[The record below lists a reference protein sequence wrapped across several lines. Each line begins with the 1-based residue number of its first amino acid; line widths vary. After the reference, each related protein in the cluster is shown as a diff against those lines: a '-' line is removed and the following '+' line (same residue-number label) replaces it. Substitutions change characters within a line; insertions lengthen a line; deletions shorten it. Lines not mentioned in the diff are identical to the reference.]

1 MSTKSKSAKKPATKT
16 TPKASPKPIKPSAS
30 AARADGAAKLDR
42 ARAAALAEIQGGSA
56 NAQRKQPKAAAKAA
70 TRAATIA
77 ATPAANDAPATEA
90 PATADAA
97 AASQR
102 PAKAQR
108 VPKPKAEPKPKR
120 MSALDAA
127 ATVIVTATG
136 PMRASELIAKMQ
148 ADGLWTSP
156 GGKTP
161 EATLYAAIIREIA
174 AKGDAARF
182 KKADRGLF
190 VAPTATLTPIT
201 PVTTGEAA

>member
-1 MSTKSKSAKKPATKT
+1 MSTKSKSAKKPANKPTA
-16 TPKASPKPIKPSAS
+16 KASPKPIKPSAS

-42 ARAAALAEIQGGSA
+42 ARAAALAEIQGVSA
-56 NAQRKQPKAAAKAA
+56 AAERKPRKAAAKAA
-70 TRAATIA
+70 TEPATIA

-97 AASQR
+97 AANHR
-102 PAKAQR
+102 PAKAKR
-108 VPKPKAEPKPKR
+108 APKPKAEPKPKR
-120 MSALDAA
+120 LSALDAA
-127 ATVIVTATG
+127 ATVIATATG

-182 KKADRGLF
+182 KKANRGLF
-190 VAPTATLTPIT
+190 VAPT
-201 PVTTGEAA
+201 TGEAA

>member
-1 MSTKSKSAKKPATKT
+1 MSTKSKSAKKPANKPTA
-16 TPKASPKPIKPSAS
+16 KASPKPIKPSAS

-56 NAQRKQPKAAAKAA
+56 KAERKQPKAAAKAA
-70 TRAATIA
+70 AEPATEPATIA

-97 AASQR
+97 AANHR
-102 PAKAQR
+102 PAKAKR
-108 VPKPKAEPKPKR
+108 APKPKAEPKPKR
-120 MSALDAA
+120 LSALDAA
-127 ATVIVTATG
+127 ATVIATATG

-182 KKADRGLF
+182 KKANRGLF
-190 VAPTATLTPIT
+190 VAPT
-201 PVTTGEAA
+201 TGEAA